1 MSKVKIAPSLMC
13 ADFLDLKSELDLFKA
28 FGIDLLHIDIMDG
41 HYVPN
46 FTLGIDFCKS
56 IASYSDI
63 PLDFHLMVE
72 HVDQFLDLFCSI
84 EGSYVTIHP
93 ETSRHPV
100 RTIQKIRQLGCK
112 PGIAVDPAICI
123 DSLKHLIPLVDQVCI
138 MSVNPGYA
146 GQALLPFCLGKIKE
160 TKAFLNKIG
169 SEAQLEIDG
178 NVSWENI
185 PKMTAAGA
193 DVLVVGTSS
202 VFSSTL
208 SRKDTLTRIKSL
220 LEEIKGPMGVPT
232 FQHR

>member
-1 MSKVKIAPSLMC
+1 MC
-13 ADFLDLKSELDLFKA
+13 ADFLNLKSELDLFKA
-28 FGIDLLHIDIMDG
+28 SGIDLLHIDIMDG

-72 HVDQFLDLFCSI
+72 NVDNFLELFCSI

-112 PGIAVDPAICI
+112 PGIAVDPAISI
-123 DSLKHLIPLVDQVCI
+123 ESLKHLIPLVDQVCI

-146 GQALLPFCLGKIKE
+146 GQPLLPFCLDKIKE
-160 TKAFLNKIG
+160 TRAYLQKIK

-202 VFSSTL
+202 LFSSSTSRSETL
-208 SRKDTLTRIKSL
+208 ARMESL
-220 LEEIKGPMGVPT
+220 LEELGRPQKVAA
-232 FQHR
+232 FEQN